1 MVMSEEIKN
10 QTDLSTNEILHQVT
24 WVVNMRWLAVGSV
37 FASAALLRLFFPY
50 RFLPVASIALFVLV
64 YNFLAWYHYK
74 YCSQNSS
81 LCEEKDIQL
90 NLQTQ
95 IILDI
100 LVIAWTIHLTGGVQS
115 EVVPFYL
122 VHIPFL
128 GLAISRRTLFSHAG
142 LIAVVLALL
151 FGLEFYGILPHGDL
165 GTTPDLDLYKDFQ
178 YIARRWTTITIFL
191 LLGTYITN
199 YLGTQFRH
207 LLLAEQKALQQSE
220 SLKKVAVSLGST
232 LEWKETLNV
241 ILRSINELT
250 FSDSAAIVFINDA
263 GAKIIAGQGIPPHL
277 INTTIPVAKWSHY
290 KVLFKQNQSIITQPV
305 NEADRFWKAVDVP
318 KIKCSLYAPMIL
330 HNTALGILIIGSKTP
345 NLYSKEDASLVQS
358 LAHYAALS
366 LENSQL
372 YENARHQA
380 LTDGLTGLYN
390 VRSLHNNLE
399 QELTRSKRYGRKF
412 SVLMCDLDKFKSY
425 NDRYG
430 HLAGDDLLRDLAALM
445 TSVARRNDKIF
456 RYGGEEFTILLP
468 ETRREHALVLAER
481 LRKSVE
487 EHEFILQDSG
497 EISHITIS
505 IGLSVFP
512 DDANAVKPL
521 LKAADRA
528 LYKAKENRNKVFSY
542 ADC

>member
-10 QTDLSTNEILHQVT
+10 QTDLSINEILRQT
-24 WVVNMRWLAVGSV
+24 RWIIRLRWLAVGSV

-128 GLAISRRTLFSHAG
+128 GLAISRRTLFSHVG
-142 LIAVVLALL
+142 LITAILALL

-250 FSDSAAIVFINDA
+250 FSDSAAIVLINDA

-318 KIKCSLYAPMIL
+318 KIKCSLYAPMIS

-445 TSVARRNDKIF
+445 TSVARRSDKIF
-456 RYGGEEFTILLP
+456 RYGGEEFTILLL